1 MARGPARP
9 ESGATLAM
17 EAAQLDLYARN
28 ADVVVDTPMPPPRWA
43 LLERLLIDAQTAA
56 TQEFYDRYFDERG
69 YLECYPRWGGDD
81 GPDDAAENFA
91 HWTELYALGAPK
103 VILDLYR
110 KAWEGHLRQY
120 TEAKTTH
127 VPFARDGM
135 YYREFPVMFDWAHNG
150 EGFVAFWLEGLTDPY
165 QDEFQRRTRRY
176 AGMYMNEDPMSSF
189 NYDPD
194 RRLIRSMFNG
204 SRGPMMR
211 KTTALDWAGDPFEV
225 EGRYTPMHGE
235 RNYQEMLDHFKDYN
249 DVAGDHPLNLNTTTL
264 ALNAYMLDGEPKY
277 RDWAVGYLDAWV
289 ERTRANGGIV
299 PSNIGL
305 DGTIGGECGGRWYGG
320 VYGWAH
326 STINPV
332 DQGIRHRPFFH
343 SRASWGFA
351 NGLLLTGDV
360 GYIDAWRSTLDGVNA
375 NAKVVDGV
383 TMYPRMHGDDGWYDF
398 QPEPFEPG
406 ALHVYYWSMDPA
418 DRGRVPQDPWLDFLE
433 GNNPDFPVQALE
445 DGLEVVR
452 DRVERLRADMS
463 TPDTRLCDDM
473 NNVNP
478 AQTDI
483 LTQLM
488 LGGLEP
494 GHCGYPLHA
503 RVRYFD
509 PERRRP
515 GLPEDVA
522 ALVETLSAGEATVS
536 LVNLD
541 QVRGHTVI
549 VQGGAYGEHR
559 VTGVTVDGRT
569 TPVNRSSF
577 SVRLAPGCGAK
588 LVVKADRYVIQ
599 PTFAFP
605 WA

>member
-1 MARGPARP
+1 
-9 ESGATLAM
+9 M
-17 EAAQLDLYARN
+17 EAAKLDLHARN
-28 ADVVVDTPMPPPRWA
+28 ADLVVDTPMPPPRWA
-43 LLERLLIDAQTAA
+43 LLERLLIDAETAA

-69 YLECYPRWGGDD
+69 YLKCYPRWGGDD

-176 AGMYMNEDPMSSF
+176 AGMYMNEDPISTR

-264 ALNAYMLDGEPKY
+264 ALNAYMIDGEPKY

-351 NGLLLTGDV
+351 NGLLLTGDM
-360 GYIDAWRSTLDGVNA
+360 GYIDAWRTTLDGVNA

-383 TMYPRMHGDDGWYDF
+383 MMYPRMHGDDGWYDF
-398 QPEPFEPG
+398 QPEPFGTG

-433 GNNPDFPVQALE
+433 GNNPGWPVQALE

-473 NNVNP
+473 NGLNP
-478 AQTDI
+478 AQTDV
-483 LTQLM
+483 LTSLM

-559 VTGVTVDGRT
+559 VTGVTVDGHT

-577 SVRLAPGCGAK
+577 SVRLAPGCGAR
-588 LVVKADRYVIQ
+588 LVVKADRYVNQ

>member
-1 MARGPARP
+1 
-9 ESGATLAM
+9 M
-17 EAAQLDLYARN
+17 EAAKLDLHARN
-28 ADVVVDTPMPPPRWA
+28 ADLVVDTPMPPPRWA
-43 LLERLLIDAQTAA
+43 LLERLLIDAETAA

-91 HWTELYALGAPK
+91 HWTELYALGAPE

-176 AGMYMNEDPMSSF
+176 AGMYMNEDPISTR

-264 ALNAYMLDGEPKY
+264 ALNAYMIDGEPKY

-289 ERTRANGGIV
+289 ERTTANGGIV

-351 NGLLLTGDV
+351 NGLLLTGDM
-360 GYIDAWRSTLDGVNA
+360 GYIDAWRTTLDGVNA

-383 TMYPRMHGDDGWYDF
+383 MMYPRMHGDDGWYDF
-398 QPEPFEPG
+398 QPEPFGTG

-433 GNNPDFPVQALE
+433 GNNPGWPVQALE

-473 NNVNP
+473 NGLNP
-478 AQTDI
+478 AQTDV
-483 LTQLM
+483 LTSLM

-577 SVRLAPGCGAK
+577 SVRLAPGCGAR
-588 LVVKADRYVIQ
+588 LVVKADRYANQ

>member
-1 MARGPARP
+1 M
-9 ESGATLAM
+9 
-17 EAAQLDLYARN
+17 DLHARN

-43 LLERLLIDAQTAA
+43 LLERLLIDAETAA

-69 YLECYPRWGGDD
+69 YLKCYPRWGGDD

-176 AGMYMNEDPMSSF
+176 AGMYMNEDPISTR

-264 ALNAYMLDGEPKY
+264 ALNAYMIDGEPKY

-289 ERTRANGGIV
+289 ERTSANGGIV

-326 STINPV
+326 SPINPV

-351 NGLLLTGDV
+351 NGLLLTGDM
-360 GYIDAWRSTLDGVNA
+360 GYIDAWRTTLDGVNA

-398 QPEPFEPG
+398 QPEPFGTG

-418 DRGRVPQDPWLDFLE
+418 DRGRVPEDPWLDFLE
-433 GNNPDFPVQALE
+433 GNNPGWPVQALE

-473 NNVNP
+473 NGLNP
-478 AQTDI
+478 AQTDV
-483 LTQLM
+483 LTSLM

-559 VTGVTVDGRT
+559 VTSVTVDGHT

-577 SVRLAPGCGAK
+577 SVRLAPGCGAR
-588 LVVKADRYVIQ
+588 LVVKADRYVNQ

>member
-1 MARGPARP
+1 M
-9 ESGATLAM
+9 
-17 EAAQLDLYARN
+17 DLHARN

-56 TQEFYDRYFDERG
+56 TQEFYDRYFDKRG

-176 AGMYMNEDPMSSF
+176 AGMYMNEDPISTR

-211 KTTALDWAGDPFEV
+211 KTTGLDWAGDPFEV

-264 ALNAYMLDGEPKY
+264 ALNAYMIDGEPKY

-289 ERTRANGGIV
+289 ERTSANGGIV

-351 NGLLLTGDV
+351 NGLLLTGDM
-360 GYIDAWRSTLDGVNA
+360 GYIDAWRTTLDGVNA
-375 NAKVVDGV
+375 NAKVVDGR

-398 QPEPFEPG
+398 QPEPFGTG

-433 GNNPDFPVQALE
+433 GNNPDWPVQALE

-473 NNVNP
+473 NGLNP
-478 AQTDI
+478 AQTDV
-483 LTQLM
+483 LTSLM

-577 SVRLAPGCGAK
+577 SVRLAPGCGARFM
-588 LVVKADRYVIQ
+588 VKADRYVNQ

>member
-1 MARGPARP
+1 M
-9 ESGATLAM
+9 
-17 EAAQLDLYARN
+17 DLHARN
-28 ADVVVDTPMPPPRWA
+28 ADVVVDTPMTPPRWA
-43 LLERLLIDAQTAA
+43 LLERLLIDAETAA

-176 AGMYMNEDPMSSF
+176 AGMYMNEDPISTR

-264 ALNAYMLDGEPKY
+264 ALNAYMIDGEPKY

-351 NGLLLTGDV
+351 NGLLLTGDM
-360 GYIDAWRSTLDGVNA
+360 GYIDAWRTTLDGVNA

-383 TMYPRMHGDDGWYDF
+383 MMYPRMHGDDGWYDF
-398 QPEPFEPG
+398 QPEPFGTG

-433 GNNPDFPVQALE
+433 GNNPGWPVQALE

-473 NNVNP
+473 NGLNP
-478 AQTDI
+478 AQTDV
-483 LTQLM
+483 LTSLM

-559 VTGVTVDGRT
+559 VTGVTVDGHT

-577 SVRLAPGCGAK
+577 SVRLAPGCGAR
-588 LVVKADRYVIQ
+588 LVVKADRYVNQ

>member
-1 MARGPARP
+1 M
-9 ESGATLAM
+9 
-17 EAAQLDLYARN
+17 DLHARN

-56 TQEFYDRYFDERG
+56 TQEFYDRYFDKRG

-176 AGMYMNEDPMSSF
+176 AGMYMNEDPISTR

-264 ALNAYMLDGEPKY
+264 ALNAYMIDGEPKY

-289 ERTRANGGIV
+289 ERTSANGGIV

-351 NGLLLTGDV
+351 NGLLLTGDM
-360 GYIDAWRSTLDGVNA
+360 GYIDAWRTTLDGVNA
-375 NAKVVDGV
+375 NAKVVDGR

-398 QPEPFEPG
+398 QPEPFGTG

-418 DRGRVPQDPWLDFLE
+418 DRGRVPEDPWLDFLE
-433 GNNPDFPVQALE
+433 GNNPDWPVQALE

-473 NNVNP
+473 NGLNP
-478 AQTDI
+478 AQTDV
-483 LTQLM
+483 LTSLM

-522 ALVETLSAGEATVS
+522 ALVETLSGGEATVS

-541 QVRGHTVI
+541 QVRGRTVI

-559 VTGVTVDGRT
+559 VTGVIVDGRT

-577 SVRLAPGCGAK
+577 SVRLAPGCGAR
-588 LVVKADRYVIQ
+588 LMVKADRYVNQ

-605 WA
+605 WT

>member
-1 MARGPARP
+1 M
-9 ESGATLAM
+9 
-17 EAAQLDLYARN
+17 DLHARN
-28 ADVVVDTPMPPPRWA
+28 ADVVVDTPMTPPRWA
-43 LLERLLIDAQTAA
+43 LLERLLIDAETAA

-176 AGMYMNEDPMSSF
+176 AGMYMNEDPISTR

-264 ALNAYMLDGEPKY
+264 ALNAYMIDGEPKY

-289 ERTRANGGIV
+289 ERTSANGGIV

-351 NGLLLTGDV
+351 NGLLLTGDM
-360 GYIDAWRSTLDGVNA
+360 GYIDAWRTTLDGVNA
-375 NAKVVDGV
+375 NAKVVDGR

-398 QPEPFEPG
+398 QPEPFGTG

-433 GNNPDFPVQALE
+433 GNNPDWPVQALE

-473 NNVNP
+473 NGLNP
-478 AQTDI
+478 AQTDV
-483 LTQLM
+483 LTSLM

-541 QVRGHTVI
+541 QVRGRTVI

-569 TPVNRSSF
+569 TPVNCSSF
-577 SVRLAPGCGAK
+577 SVRLAPGCGAR
-588 LVVKADRYVIQ
+588 LMVKADRYVNQ

>member
-1 MARGPARP
+1 M
-9 ESGATLAM
+9 
-17 EAAQLDLYARN
+17 DLHARN

-43 LLERLLIDAQTAA
+43 LLERLLIDAQTAG

-69 YLECYPRWGGDD
+69 YLDCYPRWGGDD

-176 AGMYMNEDPMSSF
+176 AGMYMNEDPISTR

-264 ALNAYMLDGEPKY
+264 ALNAYMIDGEPKY
-277 RDWAVGYLDAWV
+277 RDWVVGYLDAWV
-289 ERTRANGGIV
+289 ERTRANDGIV

-343 SRASWGFA
+343 GRASWGFA
-351 NGLLLTGDV
+351 NGLLLTGDMD
-360 GYIDAWRSTLDGVNA
+360 YIDAWRTTIDGVNA
-375 NAKVVDGV
+375 NAKVVDG
-383 TMYPRMHGDDGWYDF
+383 TMMYPRMHGDDGWYDF
-398 QPEPFEPG
+398 QPEPFGTG

-433 GNNPDFPVQALE
+433 GNNPDWPVQALE

-473 NNVNP
+473 NGLNP
-478 AQTDI
+478 AQTDV
-483 LTQLM
+483 LTSLM

-541 QVRGHTVI
+541 QTRGRTVV
-549 VQGGAYGEHR
+549 VQGGAYGEHQ
-559 VTGVTVDGRT
+559 VTAVTVDGRT
-569 TPVNRSSF
+569 TPANRSSF
-577 SVRLAPGCGAK
+577 SVSLAPGCGAR
-588 LVVKADRYVIQ
+588 LVVRADRYVNQ

>member
-1 MARGPARP
+1 
-9 ESGATLAM
+9 M
-17 EAAQLDLYARN
+17 EAGKLDLHARN

-69 YLECYPRWGGDD
+69 YLKCYPRWGGDD

-176 AGMYMNEDPMSSF
+176 AGMYMNEDPISTR

-264 ALNAYMLDGEPKY
+264 ALNAYMIDGEPKY

-289 ERTRANGGIV
+289 ERTSANGGIV

-351 NGLLLTGDV
+351 NGLLLTGDM
-360 GYIDAWRSTLDGVNA
+360 GYIDAWRTTLDGVNA
-375 NAKVVDGV
+375 NAKVVDGR

-398 QPEPFEPG
+398 QPEPFGTG

-433 GNNPDFPVQALE
+433 GNNPDWPVQALE

-473 NNVNP
+473 NGLNP
-478 AQTDI
+478 AQTDV
-483 LTQLM
+483 LTSLM

-522 ALVETLSAGEATVS
+522 ALVETLSGGEATVS

-541 QVRGHTVI
+541 QVRGRTVI

-588 LVVKADRYVIQ
+588 LVVKADRYVNQ

-605 WA
+605 WT

>member
-1 MARGPARP
+1 
-9 ESGATLAM
+9 M
-17 EAAQLDLYARN
+17 EAAKLDLHARN
-28 ADVVVDTPMPPPRWA
+28 ADLVVDTPMPPPRWA
-43 LLERLLIDAQTAA
+43 LLERLLIDAETAA

-176 AGMYMNEDPMSSF
+176 AGMYMNEDPISTR

-264 ALNAYMLDGEPKY
+264 ALNAYMIDGEPKY

-289 ERTRANGGIV
+289 ERTSANGGIV

-351 NGLLLTGDV
+351 NGLLLTGDM
-360 GYIDAWRSTLDGVNA
+360 GYIDAWRTTLDGVNA

-398 QPEPFEPG
+398 QPEPFGTG

-433 GNNPDFPVQALE
+433 GNNPGWPVQALE

-473 NNVNP
+473 NGLNP
-478 AQTDI
+478 AQTDV
-483 LTQLM
+483 LTSLM

-559 VTGVTVDGRT
+559 VTGVTVDGHT

-577 SVRLAPGCGAK
+577 SVRLAPGCGAR
-588 LVVKADRYVIQ
+588 LVVKADRYVNQ

>member
-1 MARGPARP
+1 M
-9 ESGATLAM
+9 
-17 EAAQLDLYARN
+17 DLHARN

-194 RRLIRSMFNG
+194 RKLIRSMFNG

-351 NGLLLTGDV
+351 NGLLLTGDMD
-360 GYIDAWRSTLDGVNA
+360 YIDAWRTTLDGVNA

-398 QPEPFEPG
+398 QPEPFGTG

-433 GNNPDFPVQALE
+433 GNNPDWPVQALE

-452 DRVERLRADMS
+452 DRVEEFRADMS

-478 AQTDI
+478 AQTDV
-483 LTQLM
+483 LTQLV

-541 QVRGHTVI
+541 QVRGRTVI

-559 VTGVTVDGRT
+559 VTGVTVEGRT

-577 SVRLAPGCGAK
+577 SVRLAPGCGAR
-588 LVVKADRYVIQ
+588 LTVKADRYVNQ

-605 WA
+605 WV

>member
-1 MARGPARP
+1 M
-9 ESGATLAM
+9 
-17 EAAQLDLYARN
+17 DLHARN

-43 LLERLLIDAQTAA
+43 LLERLLIDAETAA

-176 AGMYMNEDPMSSF
+176 AGMYMNEDPISTR

-264 ALNAYMLDGEPKY
+264 ALNAYMIDGEPKY

-289 ERTRANGGIV
+289 ERTSANGGIV

-351 NGLLLTGDV
+351 NGLLLTGDMD
-360 GYIDAWRSTLDGVNA
+360 YIDAWRTTLDGVNA

-398 QPEPFEPG
+398 QPEPFGTG

-433 GNNPDFPVQALE
+433 GNNPDWPVQALE

-473 NNVNP
+473 NGLNP
-478 AQTDI
+478 AQTDV
-483 LTQLM
+483 LTSLM

-541 QVRGHTVI
+541 QVRGRTVI

-577 SVRLAPGCGAK
+577 SVRLAPGCGAR
-588 LVVKADRYVIQ
+588 LVVRADRYANQ

>member
-1 MARGPARP
+1 M
-9 ESGATLAM
+9 
-17 EAAQLDLYARN
+17 DLHARN

-43 LLERLLIDAQTAA
+43 LLERLLIDTQTAA

-150 EGFVAFWLEGLTDPY
+150 EGFVAFWLEGLADPY

-176 AGMYMNEDPMSSF
+176 AGMYMNEDPISTR

-194 RRLIRSMFNG
+194 RRIIRSMFNG

-235 RNYQEMLDHFKDYN
+235 CNYQEMLDHFKDYN

-264 ALNAYMLDGEPKY
+264 ALNAYMIDGEPKY

-299 PSNIGL
+299 PSKIGL

-351 NGLLLTGDV
+351 NGLLLTGDMD
-360 GYIDAWRSTLDGVNA
+360 YIDAWRTTIDGVNA
-375 NAKVVDGV
+375 NAKVVDGA

-398 QPEPFEPG
+398 QPEPFGTG

-418 DRGRVPQDPWLDFLE
+418 DRGRVPEDPWLDFLE
-433 GNNPDFPVQALE
+433 GNNPDWPVQALE

-473 NNVNP
+473 NGLNP
-478 AQTDI
+478 AQTDV
-483 LTQLM
+483 LTSLM

-541 QVRGHTVI
+541 QVRGRTVI

-559 VTGVTVDGRT
+559 VTGVTVEGRT

-577 SVRLAPGCGAK
+577 SVRLAPGCGAS
-588 LVVKADRYVIQ
+588 LVVKADRYANQ

-605 WA
+605 WV

>member
-1 MARGPARP
+1 M
-9 ESGATLAM
+9 
-17 EAAQLDLYARN
+17 DLHARN

-43 LLERLLIDAQTAA
+43 LLERLLIDVETAA

-91 HWTELYALGAPK
+91 HWTELYALGAPE

-176 AGMYMNEDPMSSF
+176 AGMYMNDDPISTR

-264 ALNAYMLDGEPKY
+264 ALNAYMIDGEPKY

-289 ERTRANGGIV
+289 ERTSANGGIV

-351 NGLLLTGDV
+351 NGLLLTGDM
-360 GYIDAWRSTLDGVNA
+360 GYIDAWRTTLDGVNA

-383 TMYPRMHGDDGWYDF
+383 MMYPRMHGDDGWYDF
-398 QPEPFEPG
+398 QPEPFGTG

-433 GNNPDFPVQALE
+433 GNNPDWPVQALE
-445 DGLEVVR
+445 AGLEVVR

-473 NNVNP
+473 NGLNP
-478 AQTDI
+478 AQTDV
-483 LTQLM
+483 LTSLM

-494 GHCGYPLHA
+494 GHCGYPLHS

-541 QVRGHTVI
+541 QVRGRTVI

-559 VTGVTVDGRT
+559 VTGVTVDGQT

-577 SVRLAPGCGAK
+577 SVRLSPGCGAR
-588 LVVKADRYVIQ
+588 LVVRADRYVNQ

>member
-1 MARGPARP
+1 M
-9 ESGATLAM
+9 
-17 EAAQLDLYARN
+17 DLHARN

-56 TQEFYDRYFDERG
+56 TQEFYDRYFDKRG

-127 VPFARDGM
+127 VPFAREGM

-176 AGMYMNEDPMSSF
+176 AGMYMNEDPISTR

-211 KTTALDWAGDPFEV
+211 KTTGLDWAGDPFEV

-264 ALNAYMLDGEPKY
+264 ALNAYMIDGEPKY

-289 ERTRANGGIV
+289 ERTSANGGIV

-351 NGLLLTGDV
+351 NGLLLTGDM

-375 NAKVVDGV
+375 NAKVVDGR

-398 QPEPFEPG
+398 QPEPFGTG

-433 GNNPDFPVQALE
+433 GNNPDWPVQALE

-473 NNVNP
+473 NGLNP
-478 AQTDI
+478 AQTDV
-483 LTQLM
+483 LTSLM

-541 QVRGHTVI
+541 QVRGRTVI
-549 VQGGAYGEHR
+549 VHGGAYGEHR
-559 VTGVTVDGRT
+559 VTGVTVDGHT
-569 TPVNRSSF
+569 TPVSRSSF
-577 SVRLAPGCGAK
+577 SVRLAPGCGAS
-588 LVVKADRYVIQ
+588 LVVKADRYANQ

>member
-1 MARGPARP
+1 M
-9 ESGATLAM
+9 
-17 EAAQLDLYARN
+17 DLHARN

-56 TQEFYDRYFDERG
+56 TQEFYDRYFDKRG

-176 AGMYMNEDPMSSF
+176 AGMYMNEDPISTR

-194 RRLIRSMFNG
+194 RKLIRSMFNG

-211 KTTALDWAGDPFEV
+211 KTTGLDWAGDPFEV

-264 ALNAYMLDGEPKY
+264 ALNAYMIDGEPKY

-289 ERTRANGGIV
+289 ERTSANGGIV

-351 NGLLLTGDV
+351 NGLLLTGDM
-360 GYIDAWRSTLDGVNA
+360 GYIDAWRTTLDGVNA

-398 QPEPFEPG
+398 QPEPFGTG

-433 GNNPDFPVQALE
+433 GNNPDWPVQALE

-473 NNVNP
+473 NGLNP
-478 AQTDI
+478 AQTDV
-483 LTQLM
+483 LTSLM

-541 QVRGHTVI
+541 QVRGRTVI

-588 LVVKADRYVIQ
+588 LVVKADRYANQ

>member
-1 MARGPARP
+1 M
-9 ESGATLAM
+9 
-17 EAAQLDLYARN
+17 DLHARN
-28 ADVVVDTPMPPPRWA
+28 ADVVVDTPMTPPRWA
-43 LLERLLIDAQTAA
+43 LLERLLIDAETAA

-176 AGMYMNEDPMSSF
+176 AGMYMNEDPISTR

-264 ALNAYMLDGEPKY
+264 ALNAYMIDGEPKY

-351 NGLLLTGDV
+351 NGLLLTGDM
-360 GYIDAWRSTLDGVNA
+360 GYIDAWRTTLDGVNA

-383 TMYPRMHGDDGWYDF
+383 MMYPRMHGDDGWYDF
-398 QPEPFEPG
+398 QPEPFGTG
-406 ALHVYYWSMDPA
+406 ALHVYYWSMDPV

-433 GNNPDFPVQALE
+433 GNNPGWPVQALE

-473 NNVNP
+473 NGLNP
-478 AQTDI
+478 AQTDV
-483 LTQLM
+483 LTSLM

-559 VTGVTVDGRT
+559 VTGVTVDGHT

-577 SVRLAPGCGAK
+577 SVRLAPGCGAR
-588 LVVKADRYVIQ
+588 LVVKADRYVNQ

>member
-1 MARGPARP
+1 M
-9 ESGATLAM
+9 
-17 EAAQLDLYARN
+17 DLHARN
-28 ADVVVDTPMPPPRWA
+28 ADVVVDTPMTPPRWA
-43 LLERLLIDAQTAA
+43 LLERLLIDAETAA

-176 AGMYMNEDPMSSF
+176 AGMYMNEDPISTR

-211 KTTALDWAGDPFEV
+211 KTTGLDWAGDPFEV

-264 ALNAYMLDGEPKY
+264 ALNAYMIDGEPKY

-289 ERTRANGGIV
+289 ERTSANGGIV

-351 NGLLLTGDV
+351 NGLLLTGDM
-360 GYIDAWRSTLDGVNA
+360 GYIDAWRTTLDGVNA

-398 QPEPFEPG
+398 QPEPFGTG

-433 GNNPDFPVQALE
+433 GNNPGWPVQALE

-473 NNVNP
+473 NGLNP
-478 AQTDI
+478 AQTDV
-483 LTQLM
+483 LTSLM

-515 GLPEDVA
+515 GLPEDIA

-541 QVRGHTVI
+541 QVRGRTVI

-577 SVRLAPGCGAK
+577 SVRLAPGCGAS
-588 LVVKADRYVIQ
+588 LVVKADRYANQ

>member
-1 MARGPARP
+1 M
-9 ESGATLAM
+9 
-17 EAAQLDLYARN
+17 DLHARN
-28 ADVVVDTPMPPPRWA
+28 ADVVVDTPMTPPRWA
-43 LLERLLIDAQTAA
+43 LLERLLIDAETAA

-176 AGMYMNEDPMSSF
+176 AGMYMNEDPISTR

-211 KTTALDWAGDPFEV
+211 KTTGLDWAGDPFEV

-264 ALNAYMLDGEPKY
+264 ALNAYMIDGEPKY

-289 ERTRANGGIV
+289 ERTSANGGIV

-351 NGLLLTGDV
+351 NGLLLTGDM
-360 GYIDAWRSTLDGVNA
+360 GYIDAWRTTLDGVNA
-375 NAKVVDGV
+375 NAKVVDGR

-398 QPEPFEPG
+398 QPEPFGTG

-433 GNNPDFPVQALE
+433 GNNPDWPVQALE

-473 NNVNP
+473 NSLNP
-478 AQTDI
+478 AQTDV
-483 LTQLM
+483 LTSLM

-515 GLPEDVA
+515 GLPEDIA

-541 QVRGHTVI
+541 QVRGRTVI

-559 VTGVTVDGRT
+559 VTGVTVDGHT
-569 TPVNRSSF
+569 TPVNCSSF
-577 SVRLAPGCGAK
+577 SVRLAPGCGAR
-588 LVVKADRYVIQ
+588 LMVKADRYVNQ

>member
-1 MARGPARP
+1 M
-9 ESGATLAM
+9 
-17 EAAQLDLYARN
+17 DLHARN

-176 AGMYMNEDPMSSF
+176 AGMYMNEDPISTR

-211 KTTALDWAGDPFEV
+211 KTTGLDWAGDPFEV

-264 ALNAYMLDGEPKY
+264 ALNAYMIDGEPKY

-289 ERTRANGGIV
+289 ERTSANGGIV

-351 NGLLLTGDV
+351 NGLLLTGDM
-360 GYIDAWRSTLDGVNA
+360 GYIDAWRTTLDGVNA
-375 NAKVVDGV
+375 NAKVVDGR

-398 QPEPFEPG
+398 QPEPFGTG

-433 GNNPDFPVQALE
+433 GNNPDWPVQALE

-473 NNVNP
+473 NGLNP
-478 AQTDI
+478 AQTDV
-483 LTQLM
+483 LTSLM

-541 QVRGHTVI
+541 QVRGRTVI

-569 TPVNRSSF
+569 TPVNCSSF
-577 SVRLAPGCGAK
+577 SVRLAPGCGAR
-588 LVVKADRYVIQ
+588 LMVKADRYVNQ

>member
-1 MARGPARP
+1 M
-9 ESGATLAM
+9 
-17 EAAQLDLYARN
+17 DLHARN

-264 ALNAYMLDGEPKY
+264 ALNAYMIDGEPKY

-289 ERTRANGGIV
+289 ERTSANGGIV

-351 NGLLLTGDV
+351 NGLLLTGDM
-360 GYIDAWRSTLDGVNA
+360 GYIDAWRTTLDGVNA

-383 TMYPRMHGDDGWYDF
+383 MMYPRMHGDDGWYDF
-398 QPEPFEPG
+398 QPEPFGTG

-433 GNNPDFPVQALE
+433 GNNPDWPVQALE

-473 NNVNP
+473 NGLNP
-478 AQTDI
+478 AQTDV
-483 LTQLM
+483 LTSLM

-522 ALVETLSAGEATVS
+522 ALVETLSGGEATVS

-541 QVRGHTVI
+541 QVRGRTVI
-549 VQGGAYGEHR
+549 VQGGAYGEHS

-577 SVRLAPGCGAK
+577 SVRLAPGCGAS
-588 LVVKADRYVIQ
+588 LVVKADRYANQ

-605 WA
+605 WV

>member
-1 MARGPARP
+1 M
-9 ESGATLAM
+9 
-17 EAAQLDLYARN
+17 DLHARN
-28 ADVVVDTPMPPPRWA
+28 ADVVVDTPMTPPRWA
-43 LLERLLIDAQTAA
+43 LLERLLIDAETAA

-176 AGMYMNEDPMSSF
+176 AGMYMNEDPISTR

-211 KTTALDWAGDPFEV
+211 KTTGLDWAGDPFEV

-264 ALNAYMLDGEPKY
+264 ALNAYMIDGEPKY

-289 ERTRANGGIV
+289 ERTSANGGIV

-351 NGLLLTGDV
+351 NGLLLTGDM
-360 GYIDAWRSTLDGVNA
+360 GYIDAWRTTLDGVNA
-375 NAKVVDGV
+375 NAKVVDGR

-398 QPEPFEPG
+398 QPEPFGTG

-433 GNNPDFPVQALE
+433 GNNPDWPVQALE

-473 NNVNP
+473 NGLNP
-478 AQTDI
+478 AQTDV
-483 LTQLM
+483 LTSLM

-522 ALVETLSAGEATVS
+522 ALVETLSGGEATVS

-541 QVRGHTVI
+541 QVRGRTVI

-559 VTGVTVDGRT
+559 VTGVTVDGHT
-569 TPVNRSSF
+569 TPVNCSSF
-577 SVRLAPGCGAK
+577 SVRLAPGCGAR
-588 LVVKADRYVIQ
+588 LMVKADRYVNQ

>member
-1 MARGPARP
+1 M
-9 ESGATLAM
+9 
-17 EAAQLDLYARN
+17 DLHARN

-43 LLERLLIDAQTAA
+43 LLERLLIDAETAA

-91 HWTELYALGAPK
+91 HWTELYALGAPE

-176 AGMYMNEDPMSSF
+176 AGMYMNEDPISTR

-264 ALNAYMLDGEPKY
+264 ALNAYMIDGEPKY

-289 ERTRANGGIV
+289 ERTSANGGIV

-351 NGLLLTGDV
+351 NGLLLTGDM
-360 GYIDAWRSTLDGVNA
+360 GYIDAWRTTLDGVNA

-383 TMYPRMHGDDGWYDF
+383 MMYPRMHGDDGWYDF
-398 QPEPFEPG
+398 QPEPFGTG

-433 GNNPDFPVQALE
+433 GNNPGWPVQALE
-445 DGLEVVR
+445 DRLEVVR

-473 NNVNP
+473 NGLNP
-478 AQTDI
+478 AQTDV
-483 LTQLM
+483 LTSLM

-522 ALVETLSAGEATVS
+522 ALVETLSAGEATLS

-577 SVRLAPGCGAK
+577 SVRLAPGCGAR
-588 LVVKADRYVIQ
+588 LVVKADRYANQ

>member
-1 MARGPARP
+1 M
-9 ESGATLAM
+9 
-17 EAAQLDLYARN
+17 DLHARN

-43 LLERLLIDAQTAA
+43 LLERLLIDAETAA

-176 AGMYMNEDPMSSF
+176 AGMYMNEDPISTR

-194 RRLIRSMFNG
+194 RKLIRSMFNG

-264 ALNAYMLDGEPKY
+264 ALNAYMIDGEPKY

-289 ERTRANGGIV
+289 ERTSANGGIV

-351 NGLLLTGDV
+351 NGLLLTGDMD
-360 GYIDAWRSTLDGVNA
+360 YIDAWRTTLDGVNA

-398 QPEPFEPG
+398 QPEPFGTG

-433 GNNPDFPVQALE
+433 GNNPDWPVQALE

-473 NNVNP
+473 NGLNP
-478 AQTDI
+478 AQTDV

-522 ALVETLSAGEATVS
+522 ALVETLSGGEATVS

-541 QVRGHTVI
+541 QVCGRTVI

-577 SVRLAPGCGAK
+577 SVRLAPGCGAR
-588 LVVKADRYVIQ
+588 LVVRADRYANQ

>member
-1 MARGPARP
+1 M
-9 ESGATLAM
+9 
-17 EAAQLDLYARN
+17 DLHARN
-28 ADVVVDTPMPPPRWA
+28 ADVVVDTPMTPPRWA
-43 LLERLLIDAQTAA
+43 LLERLLIDAETAA

-176 AGMYMNEDPMSSF
+176 AGMYMNEDPISTR

-211 KTTALDWAGDPFEV
+211 KTTGLDWAGDPFEV

-264 ALNAYMLDGEPKY
+264 ALNAYMIDGEPKY

-289 ERTRANGGIV
+289 ERTSANGGIV

-351 NGLLLTGDV
+351 NGLLLTGDM

-375 NAKVVDGV
+375 NAKVVDGE

-398 QPEPFEPG
+398 QPEPFGTG

-433 GNNPDFPVQALE
+433 GNNPDWPVQALE

-473 NNVNP
+473 NGLNP
-478 AQTDI
+478 AQTDV
-483 LTQLM
+483 LTSLM

-515 GLPEDVA
+515 GLPEDIA

-541 QVRGHTVI
+541 QVRGRTVI

-577 SVRLAPGCGAK
+577 SVRLAPGCGAS
-588 LVVKADRYVIQ
+588 LVVKADRYANQ

>member
-1 MARGPARP
+1 M
-9 ESGATLAM
+9 
-17 EAAQLDLYARN
+17 DLHARN

-43 LLERLLIDAQTAA
+43 LLERLLIDAETAA

-176 AGMYMNEDPMSSF
+176 AGMYMNEDPISTR

-264 ALNAYMLDGEPKY
+264 ALNAYMIDGEPKY

-351 NGLLLTGDV
+351 NGLLLTGDM
-360 GYIDAWRSTLDGVNA
+360 GYIDAWRTTLDGVNA

-383 TMYPRMHGDDGWYDF
+383 MMYPRMHGDDGWYDF
-398 QPEPFEPG
+398 QPEPFGTG

-433 GNNPDFPVQALE
+433 GNNPGWPVQALE

-473 NNVNP
+473 NGLNP
-478 AQTDI
+478 AQTDV
-483 LTQLM
+483 LTSLM

-577 SVRLAPGCGAK
+577 SVRLAPGCGAR
-588 LVVKADRYVIQ
+588 LVVKADRYANQ